1 MAKSLKDMVARD
13 GVEPPTP
20 AFSGLATPVVIRLI
34 PPALT
39 VSIAT
44 LSNRLLGQMGQMLGQ
59 VLS

>member
-1 MAKSLKDMVARD
+1 
-13 GVEPPTP
+13 
-20 AFSGLATPVVIRLI
+20 LI